1 MHDFVV
7 RSSRSVAKKSG
18 CRGFKSLR
26 GHNLQ
31 LQNKMN
37 LKKLLSTSAVEKKYL
52 EAGRVFGDNLSYIFL
67 GKCVEFEKNLDKLIS
82 WELEYAKRGF
92 KTIPLNEF
100 VEFGGYGKDI
110 KNSLGKKRDA
120 GEKPLYPAQ
129 NYKDILSWK
138 EIFSD

>member
-1 MHDFVV
+1 M
-7 RSSRSVAKKSG
+7 
-18 CRGFKSLR
+18 
-26 GHNLQ
+26 
-31 LQNKMN
+31 
-37 LKKLLSTSAVEKKYL
+37 

-100 VEFGGYGKDI
+100 VEFGRYGKDI
-110 KNSLGKKRDA
+110 KNILGKKRDA